1 MLLKVAVFYSL
12 WLLLFSCPIMSSS
25 LQPLELQHARLLCPS
40 PSPEVCPSSC
50 PLHWWC
56 HPATSSS
63 DALFSFCLQS
73 FPASGTFQM
82 SQLFTSIRWPKYW
95 CFSFSFSPSDEF
107 SELISLKID
116 WFVLLAVQETLRS
129 FLQHHSLKA
138 PILQC
143 SAFLTVQLSQPYV
156 TSGKTIALTVRTF
169 VGRIISLLFSTLSR
183 FVIAF
188 LPICKYLLIS
198 WLQWPFTVILF
209 LFFIFLYFFHIF
221 FFLL

>member
-12 WLLLFSCPIMSSS
+12 WLLLLFSCPIMSNS

-40 PSPEVCPSSC
+40 SSPEVCPSLC
-50 PLHWWC
+50 PLHRWC

-73 FPASGTFQM
+73 FPASETFQM

-95 CFSFSFSPSDEF
+95 RFSFSFSPSDEF

-129 FLQHHSLKA
+129 FLQHHSLKHHNSSVLCLLYGPA
-138 PILQC
+138 LTTICDHWEDNSLDCKDLCWQNNL
-143 SAFLTVQLSQPYV
+143 SAFQ
-156 TSGKTIALTVRTF
+156 
-169 VGRIISLLFSTLSR
+169 
-183 FVIAF
+183 
-188 LPICKYLLIS
+188 
-198 WLQWPFTVILF
+198 
-209 LFFIFLYFFHIF
+209 HIV
-221 FFLL
+221 